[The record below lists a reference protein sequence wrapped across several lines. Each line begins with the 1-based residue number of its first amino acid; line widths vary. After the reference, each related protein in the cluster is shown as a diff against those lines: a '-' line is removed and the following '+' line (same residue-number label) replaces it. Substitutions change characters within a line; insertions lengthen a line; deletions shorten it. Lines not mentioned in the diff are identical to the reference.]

1 MQLLGTAP
9 VTPPDN
15 LRIIADDLSG
25 AAECAAA
32 LAAARRAPAPLVL
45 AGDLPASGSW
55 AVDTD
60 SRATDAAAAAKIM
73 AGVVANAA
81 AGGSCLFKKID
92 STLRGHVSA
101 ELSAVLAIP
110 GLFEAA
116 ILCPALPEQGRTL
129 QHGVLHVHGVMER
142 DRAGNAVDL
151 RRILQETGASPVL
164 IDSGMVAQ
172 PRQLAWVLSAAVASG
187 ARVIAV
193 DAVNDAALQRLA
205 RALLLLAPMR
215 LLPVGS
221 AGLAKAL
228 AAEIL
233 GGSVRAHPAG
243 STSPE
248 DGVADGPVVAVIGSF
263 SAVSAKQVHELSK
276 DPAIEVIALPS
287 DVWLSATGSREL
299 PAMISKAE
307 AVLEQGRGVALAV
320 DGAPALESTRALVR
334 AMAAAA
340 EPILGRAGTL
350 VLTGGDTARAVLDRL
365 RIRQIDVRSE
375 FEPGICISR
384 QPGRSRL
391 RIVTKAGGFGDSG
404 ALLRAMRHFQGR
416 CETTTI
422 ARERV

>member
-1 MQLLGTAP
+1 MA
-9 VTPPDN
+9 PPDS
-15 LRIIADDLSG
+15 LRIVADDLSG

-32 LAAARRAPAPLVL
+32 LAAVRRAPVPLVL
-45 AGDLPASGSW
+45 AGALPASGSW

-60 SRATDAAAAAKIM
+60 SRATDAAAAARIA
-73 AGVVANAA
+73 AGVVAKAA
-81 AGGSCLFKKID
+81 AGGSYLFKKID
-92 STLRGHVSA
+92 STLRGHVAA

-129 QHGVLHVHGVMER
+129 QHGVLHVHGAMER
-142 DRAGNAVDL
+142 DRAGNTVDL
-151 RRILQETGASPVL
+151 RRILQEIGASPVL

-172 PRQLAWVLSAAVASG
+172 PRQLTGILSAAVASG
-187 ARVIAV
+187 ARVIVV
-193 DAVNDAALQRLA
+193 DAANDAALQRLA

-233 GGSVRAHPAG
+233 GSVRAHPAG

-263 SAVSAKQVHELSK
+263 SAVSAMQVHELSK

-287 DVWLSATGSREL
+287 DVWLNATGSREL
-299 PAMISKAE
+299 PAAISKAE
-307 AVLEQGRGVALAV
+307 AVLEQGRSVALAV

-365 RIRQIDVRSE
+365 RIGQIDVRSE

-384 QPGRSRL
+384 EPGRSRL